1 MGFPEAVRDY
11 PGRLTVPTAVRAAGY
26 IPFWWH
32 PLTYSRHT
40 NLGET
45 GERGCVEEVLV
56 SLDWRDFDAF
66 LVYAH
71 GFTEPTFDANPDGL
85 GLARTLPLQSPF
97 NPQNWLTDV
106 TLVNRAGPY
115 VDDPVTLV
123 PVPDPGEGELW
134 ADPDYWLTGPLVG
147 EDTGGEMVGGELV
160 SGVAFGV
167 AGPPDAPAGV
177 DDPALS
183 YRFGFEW
190 VQVKLTF
197 ETRSYRLIPDYRVP
211 YDDGTVPGEGDP
223 PAPKI
228 GELSRYVTRYP
239 LPNARERKVPGGQ
252 LAISPD
258 PASGTSGTSAA
269 IAEPGFLIDR
279 GGSLTLIW
287 HQVPFDYIPWGAIG
301 ECSGRVNAYKFDPYS
316 GASNPR
322 GIEIPAERALFR
334 GLAESPVPYKGWD
347 GRTYVDLKYSFL
359 IRLPGETTVVHAEPG
374 VGSVPT
380 NPTWNQ
386 YLMVLT
392 DATLKMYKWVWKTSS
407 STPRAVYETADFD
420 LLFRLEA

>member
-11 PGRLTVPTAVRAAGY
+11 PGRLTVPTAVRSAGY

-45 GERGCVEEVLV
+45 GERGCVEEVLIA
-56 SLDWRDFDAF
+56 LDWSDYDAF

-85 GLARTLPLQSPF
+85 GTARTLPLQSPF

-106 TLVNRAGPY
+106 TLVNRGGPF
-115 VDDPVTLV
+115 VDEPVTLV
-123 PVPDPGEGELW
+123 PEPDPGEGELW
-134 ADPDYWLTGPLVG
+134 ADPDYWLTDPLIE
-147 EDTGGEMVGGELV
+147 EDTGG
-160 SGVAFGV
+160 
-167 AGPPDAPAGV
+167 DTAPADPV
-177 DDPALS
+177 PDPAVS
-183 YRFGFEW
+183 YTFGFEW

-211 YDDGTVPGEGDP
+211 ADDGASPGP
-223 PAPKI
+223 VTLI

-239 LPNARERKVPGGQ
+239 LPNARERKVSNGNLMTKEDGVQ
-252 LAISPD
+252 
-258 PASGTSGTSAA
+258 

-279 GGSLTLIW
+279 GGSLTMIW
-287 HQVPFDYIPWGAIG
+287 HQVPVDYVPWGAIG
-301 ECSGRVNAYKFDPYS
+301 ECSGRVNATRFDPYS

-322 GIEIPAERALFR
+322 GVDIPAGRALFR

-359 IRLPGETTVVHAEPG
+359 IRMPGETQAPHAD
-374 VGSVPT
+374 GSGDVPA

-386 YLMVLT
+386 YAKVLT
-392 DATLKMYKWVWKTSS
+392 DATLKIYTWVWKTSS
-407 STPRAVYETADFD
+407 GTPRTVYEAAEFD
-420 LLFRLEA
+420 LLFRLEG